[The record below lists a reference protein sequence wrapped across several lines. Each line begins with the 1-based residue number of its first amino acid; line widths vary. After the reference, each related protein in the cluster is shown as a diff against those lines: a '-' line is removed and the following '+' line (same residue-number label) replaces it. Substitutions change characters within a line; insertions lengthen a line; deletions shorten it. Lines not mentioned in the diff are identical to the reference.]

1 MGAYKLNWSEVISF
15 SPGRLYERTALLSKY
30 GGKSQVGICI
40 SPNYPVIFLFD
51 TPGEREYENIQGWE
65 DDGIFRWIGEG
76 QEGDQILTKEN
87 LALNSHLENGKDV
100 HLFKHE
106 KPGLFRYGGQMVCIG
121 YEWGSG
127 QDKYDNERKIIIFN
141 LKPFETLIHD
151 DLLEKSESEYS
162 LAELRE
168 LALSQSSERP
178 RNREQQIR
186 NIWVTSRAIR
196 EYALKRAEG
205 KCESCLM
212 EAPFVTS
219 SKRPYLE
226 VHHIRRLSD
235 GGPDDPLWVAAIC
248 PNCHREAHY
257 SFNRNEFNQDL
268 RQKIFSKEYC

>member
-1 MGAYKLNWSEVISF
+1 VGAYKLNRSEIISF
-15 SPGRLYERTALLSKY
+15 TPGRLYERTALLSKY
-30 GGKSQVGICI
+30 GGKSRVGICI
-40 SPNYPVIFLFD
+40 SPKYPVIFLFD
-51 TPGEREYENIQGWE
+51 TPEARGYEYIQGWE

-76 QEGDQILTKEN
+76 YDGGQVIAKEN
-87 LALNSHLENGKDV
+87 LALNSHIENGKDV

-106 KPGLFRYGGQMVCIG
+106 KTGFFRYVGQMVCIG

-127 QDKYDNERKIIIFN
+127 PDKYDNERKIIIFN

-151 DLLEKSESEYS
+151 DLIEKPESELS

-168 LALSQSSERP
+168 LALSQLSESP
-178 RNREQQIR
+178 HNREQQVR
-186 NIWVTSRAIR
+186 SIWVTSRAIR

-205 KCESCLM
+205 KCESCLL

-219 SKRPYLE
+219 SNRPYLE

-257 SFNRNEFNQDL
+257 SLNRNEFNRDIHQ
-268 RQKIFSKEYC
+268 QIISKENR